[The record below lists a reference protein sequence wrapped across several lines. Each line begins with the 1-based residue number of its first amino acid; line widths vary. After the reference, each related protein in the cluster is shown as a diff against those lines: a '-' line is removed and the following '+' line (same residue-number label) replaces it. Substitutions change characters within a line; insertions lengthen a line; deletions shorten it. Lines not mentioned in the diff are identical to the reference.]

1 VAPVLGNGA
10 SAKQISLCRPKRNGY
25 AGGVMLRTIE
35 DALQRWTN
43 TGLIDRV
50 TAERIRQFESEREQP
65 SGLRWQ
71 VMLALIFG
79 AILLAAGIALF
90 VAAHWDRL
98 APLSRF
104 VVVMGTLIVIHLL
117 AILVSERFHWLAIV
131 LHGVGT
137 LAAGA
142 AIALVGQIFNI
153 QEHWPAGILL
163 WALCAVAG
171 WALLDDEVQQTMAL
185 LLLPTWIVCE
195 WVARTDGYRGS
206 ELMSIRMI
214 AVIAAVYLT
223 AFLGSQRKLVS
234 GILFGAGAGAIAL
247 TVIAAGLLD
256 FMYWHD
262 WATTPAPPVH
272 LTVWAWGVI
281 LVAFLLAWRL
291 KPAALVPA
299 AVVLTV
305 VMSLPHCYRVVE
317 SPWLVRDF
325 GTTKP
330 MLIAFAVVAATACFF
345 SWWGVREK
353 SQALINYG
361 VVAFALTV
369 LWFYFS
375 NIMDKLDRSLSL
387 IVLGVLF
394 LGGGWA
400 LEKLRRRLVGQ
411 VKEVTA

>member
-1 VAPVLGNGA
+1 MSV
-10 SAKQISLCRPKRNGY
+10 
-25 AGGVMLRTIE
+25 
-35 DALQRWTN
+35 
-43 TGLIDRV
+43 
-50 TAERIRQFESEREQP
+50 
-65 SGLRWQ
+65 
-71 VMLALIFG
+71 
-79 AILLAAGIALF
+79 
-90 VAAHWDRL
+90 
-98 APLSRF
+98 
-104 VVVMGTLIVIHLL
+104 
-117 AILVSERFHWLAIV
+117 
-131 LHGVGT
+131 
-137 LAAGA
+137 GA

-163 WALCAVAG
+163 WALCALAG
-171 WALLDDEVQQTMAL
+171 WALLGDQVQQTIAL
-185 LLLPTWIVCE
+185 LLLPAWIVCE
-195 WVARTDGYRGS
+195 WIARTDGYRGS
-206 ELMSIRMI
+206 ELMTIRMI

-234 GILFGAGAGAIAL
+234 GMLFAAGAIAL
-247 TVIAAGLLD
+247 TVIAVGLLD

-262 WATTPAPPVH
+262 WSTTPAPPVH

-281 LVAFLLAWRL
+281 VVALLLAWRM
-291 KPAALVPA
+291 KRDALVPA
-299 AVVLTV
+299 AVVLVV
-305 VMSLPHCYRVVE
+305 VMVLPHCYRVVE

-330 MLIAFAVVAATACFF
+330 MLVAFVIVAATACFF

-353 SQALINYG
+353 SKSLINYG

-400 LEKLRRRLVGQ
+400 LEKLRRRMVGQ
-411 VKEVTA
+411 VKEATA

>member
-1 VAPVLGNGA
+1 
-10 SAKQISLCRPKRNGY
+10 
-25 AGGVMLRTIE
+25 MLRVLE
-35 DALQRWTN
+35 EALERWTDA
-43 TGLIDRV
+43 GLLDAPA
-50 TAERIRQFESEREQP
+50 AERIRQFEDDQEQP

-71 VMLALIFG
+71 VLLALVFG

-98 APLSRF
+98 SPLSRF
-104 VVVMGTLIVIHLL
+104 AIVMATLVLIHGA
-117 AILVSERFHWLAIV
+117 AIAARERFPWLAIV

-163 WALCAVAG
+163 WALCALAG
-171 WALLDDEVQQTMAL
+171 WWLLGDQVQQTIAL
-185 LLLPTWIVCE
+185 LLLPAWIVCE
-195 WVARTDGYRGS
+195 WIARTDGYRGS

-223 AFLGSQRKLVS
+223 AFLGSQHKLVS
-234 GILFGAGAGAIAL
+234 GVLFATGAIVL
-247 TVIAAGLLD
+247 TTTFAGLLN
-256 FMYWHD
+256 FHTWHD
-262 WATTPAPPVH
+262 WATTRSPPVH
-272 LTVWAWGVI
+272 LTVFAWGVI
-281 LVAFLLAWRL
+281 VAALLLAWRM

-299 AVVLTV
+299 AVVLLV
-305 VMSLPHCYRVVE
+305 VIVLPHCFSTTEYRYIGGTWRRNE
-317 SPWLVRDF
+317 S
-325 GTTKP
+325 T
-330 MLIAFAVVAATACFF
+330 VVAYLIVAAAACFF
-345 SWWGVREK
+345 SWWGVRER
-353 SQALINYG
+353 SRGLINYG

-400 LEKLRRRLVGQ
+400 LERLRRRMVSQ
-411 VKEVTA
+411 VKEVTT

>member
-1 VAPVLGNGA
+1 
-10 SAKQISLCRPKRNGY
+10 
-25 AGGVMLRTIE
+25 MLSKFE
-35 DALQRWTN
+35 DAIHRWTAA
-43 TGLIDRV
+43 GLIDAA
-50 TAERIRQFESEREQP
+50 TAERILQFENEREQP

-90 VAAHWDRL
+90 VAAHWDQL

-117 AILVSERFHWLAIV
+117 AMIVRERFHWLAIV

-153 QEHWPAGILL
+153 REHWPAGILL
-163 WALCAVAG
+163 WALCALAG
-171 WALLDDEVQQTMAL
+171 WALLGDQMQQTIAL
-185 LLLPTWIVCE
+185 LLLPAWIVCE
-195 WVARTDGYRGS
+195 WIARTDGYRGS
-206 ELMSIRMI
+206 ELMTIRMI

-223 AFLGSQRKLVS
+223 AFLGSQRKLVG
-234 GILFGAGAGAIAL
+234 GILFAAGAIAL
-247 TVIAAGLLD
+247 TVIAVGLLD
-256 FMYWHD
+256 FVYWHD
-262 WATTPAPPVH
+262 WATTPAPPIR

-281 LVAFLLAWRL
+281 AVAFLLAWRL

-299 AVVLTV
+299 AVVLMV
-305 VMSLPHCYRVVE
+305 AMLLPHCYRAVE
-317 SPWLVRDF
+317 GSWFIRDF
-325 GTTKP
+325 GNTKP
-330 MLIAFAVVAATACFF
+330 MLVAFFVVAATACFF
-345 SWWGVREK
+345 SWWGVRERSK
-353 SQALINYG
+353 SLINYG

-400 LEKLRRRLVGQ
+400 LEKLRRRMVGQ
-411 VKEVTA
+411 VKEATA

>member
-234 GILFGAGAGAIAL
+234 GILFATGAIGL
-247 TVIAAGLLD
+247 TVMAVGLLE
-256 FMYWHD
+256 FFYWRD
-262 WATTPAPPVH
+262 WATMPAPPVR

-281 LVAFLLAWRL
+281 VVAFLLAWRM
-291 KPAALVPA
+291 KRSSLVPA
-299 AVVLTV
+299 WVVLAVVMV
-305 VMSLPHCYRVVE
+305 LPHCYALRSHDYLSGMWSIPAPSIV
-317 SPWLVRDF
+317 SY
-325 GTTKP
+325 
-330 MLIAFAVVAATACFF
+330 LIVAATACFF
-345 SWWGVREK
+345 SWWGIREK
-353 SQALINYG
+353 SKSLINYG

-411 VKEVTA
+411 VKEATV